1 MKNDPEII
9 SIKNA
14 EHYLWGINCDGWH
27 LVNTDE
33 LSVIQER
40 VPPGASE
47 VKHYHKKARQFFFI
61 LQGQAVIEFDTFRK
75 ILNPGEGIH
84 IPPNTKHKLVNE
96 SEADLIFMVI
106 SQPKSHGDKF
116 LVYK

>member
-1 MKNDPEII
+1 MKNDSEII

-14 EHYLWGINCDGWH
+14 EHYLWGTNCDGWH
-27 LVNTDE
+27 LVNTNE

-40 VPPGASE
+40 VPSGASE

-61 LQGQAVIEFDTFRK
+61 LQGQAVIEFDTFKK

-96 SEADLIFMVI
+96 SEVDLIFLVI
-106 SQPKSHGDKF
+106 SQPKSHCDKF
-116 LVYK
+116 LV